1 MKKLLLALVIVFYAQ
16 ADISAHPLHL
26 SIININIVGKDISV
40 TISTFVDDWETAYFH
55 YHSKPV
61 DLTVSDNY
69 NGSWLKLSLKD
80 AFRIMENEDSDP
92 LSLTSGKVTFD
103 DLSMT
108 IEMHGK
114 LNKAPKSLYLY
125 NSMLT
130 DIFPDQTNLV
140 IISLDGKE
148 TGMKFDYK
156 TKQKELKLR

>member
-1 MKKLLLALVIVFYAQ
+1 MKKLFLALVIVFYAQ
-16 ADISAHPLHL
+16 SAVSAHPLHL
-26 SIININIVGKDISV
+26 SIININIEGKEITV

-55 YHSKPV
+55 YHSKPI
-61 DLTVSDNY
+61 DLKKSENY
-69 NGSWLKLSLKD
+69 NGEWFSSSLSE
-80 AFRIMENEDSDP
+80 AFQIRENADSGP
-92 LSLTSGKVTFD
+92 LRLVSRQVSFN

-108 IEMHGK
+108 IELHGK
-114 LNKAPKSLYLY
+114 LRKAPKSLYLY
-125 NSMLT
+125 NSILT

>member
-1 MKKLLLALVIVFYAQ
+1 MKKLLLALVLVIYAQ
-16 ADISAHPLHL
+16 SGVEAHPLHM
-26 SIININIVGKDISV
+26 SVININIEGNDISISV
-40 TISTFVDDWETAYFH
+40 STFVDDWETAYFH
-55 YHSKPV
+55 YYGKPI
-61 DLTVSDNY
+61 D
-69 NGSWLKLSLKD
+69 LKD
-80 AFRIMENEDSDP
+80 SENYHGEWFSSSLSGAFQIREDSDSNP
-92 LSLTSGKVTFD
+92 IRLISREVTFN

-114 LNKAPKSLYLY
+114 LRKAPKSLYIY
-125 NSMLT
+125 NSILS